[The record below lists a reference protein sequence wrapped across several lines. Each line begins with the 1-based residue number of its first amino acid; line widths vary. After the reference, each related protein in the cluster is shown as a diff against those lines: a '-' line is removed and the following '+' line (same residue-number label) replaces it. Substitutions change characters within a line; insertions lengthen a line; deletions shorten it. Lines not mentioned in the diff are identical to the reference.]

1 MLRQSGPYT
10 TDEMLQQA
18 AEQAKHDRYCRVTD
32 TPTSLQGLAA
42 RWPHTLLILLLACLP
57 LLTACASPIQTED
70 NTDPYLRKGINLDIR
85 IINYAYRNVAEL
97 SVDGNWAGNMSAA
110 TPTSGPRGGNG
121 TVCCFNL
128 SDYTK
133 PVQVRWEWSGINSPS
148 IMGPDGMYLPQTL
161 LLPSIK
167 KEALVKLP
175 QRWPLVVKSDDARE
189 RLKSEDSLCVV
200 FRDMNTVELVYGSV
214 GCPTP

>member
-10 TDEMLQQA
+10 TDEMLNQA
-18 AEQAKHDRYCRVTD
+18 TGELWHARFRRVANTD
-32 TPTSLQGLAA
+32 THLQGLVA
-42 RWPHTLLILLLACLP
+42 RWPHTLVILLLSCLP
-57 LLTACASPIQTED
+57 LLTACTSPIQAED

-128 SDYTK
+128 SDYSK
-133 PVQVRWEWSGINSPS
+133 PVKVRWMWGGILADPVNVGNG
-148 IMGPDGMYLPQTL
+148 ITLPGKL
-161 LLPSIK
+161 LVPEIH

-175 QRWPLVVKSDDARE
+175 QRWPLVVQSDDARA